1 LGSDSRD
8 GAPTGEERDHGK
20 YEKHQEQD
28 LGDACSL
35 SCDATEA
42 EDGSDDR
49 NNKKTYGL
57 VQHDRV
63 PPKGC

>member
-1 LGSDSRD
+1 LDSDSRD
-8 GAPTGEERDHGK
+8 GTPAGEERDHGRH
-20 YEKHQEQD
+20 EKHHEQD

-49 NNKKTYGL
+49 DNKKL
-57 VQHDRV
+57 ME
-63 PPKGC
+63 